1 MTAAERDARA
11 LGGGRR
17 SGQWW
22 RSPCPVHRS
31 KGSILALRD
40 GNPKLIVLCH
50 AGGDPRDMIPELRP
64 MPRAR
69 R

>member
-1 MTAAERDARA
+1 MTAADMIARA
-11 LGGGRR
+11 LGSTYR
-17 SGQWW
+17 SGRWW
-22 RSPCPVHRS
+22 RACCPVYGS

-50 AGGDPRDMIPELRP
+50 AGGDPRDIIPELCP
-64 MPRAR
+64 MPPAR